1 MTVEL
6 HGLTKFYGRGKRHRA
21 ALDGLSMT
29 ARAGEV
35 LGLLGPNGSGKT
47 TALRCLLGM
56 TRADGGTITVLGRK
70 VPDQLPEISC
80 SVGALIESSP
90 VPRGLTARHFLQHVT
105 ALAGLPRQRVA
116 ETLELVG
123 LADRADEAVTGY
135 SLGMRQRLGIALALV
150 HDPALVV
157 LDEPANGL
165 DPQGI
170 RWLRSLLG
178 QLRDEGRTV
187 ILSSHL
193 LSEAQ
198 LVCDSVVVVEAGR
211 TLLAGR
217 VDELI
222 TPQADRALITC
233 PDPDAGTRVLRDAG
247 ADAADADGTGVLDV
261 RGIPVDK
268 AVEALV
274 HAGQTPLEVRR
285 HRPSLEELFLAS
297 VSGDAT
303 KPESGA

>member
-90 VPRGLTARHFLQHVT
+90 VPRGLTARHFLHHVT
-105 ALAGLPRQRVA
+105 ALAGLPRHRVA

-178 QLRDEGRTV
+178 RLRDEGRTV

-211 TLLAGR
+211 TLLTGR

-222 TPQADRALITC
+222 TPPGRPGPDHLPRPGRRRGRPAGRRRRCDRRPGRPGRPGHSRGQGRRGPRPRRADT
-233 PDPDAGTRVLRDAG
+233 AGSP
-247 ADAADADGTGVLDV
+247 AA
-261 RGIPVDK
+261 P
-268 AVEALV
+268 
-274 HAGQTPLEVRR
+274 
-285 HRPSLEELFLAS
+285 
-297 VSGDAT
+297 
-303 KPESGA
+303 PEP